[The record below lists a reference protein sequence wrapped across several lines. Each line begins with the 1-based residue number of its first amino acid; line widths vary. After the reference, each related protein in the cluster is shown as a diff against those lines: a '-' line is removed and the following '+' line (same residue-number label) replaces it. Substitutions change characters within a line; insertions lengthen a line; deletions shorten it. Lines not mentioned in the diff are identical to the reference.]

1 MRIVLDTNV
10 ILAAFAARG
19 LCESIFELCLNSHE
33 ILLSELLL
41 TEFGQ
46 NLSKKLKLDRR
57 TIAHIERLLREN
69 GVLMEPAAVKANAC
83 RDKNDLHVLGL
94 AKAGQAD
101 YIITGDG
108 DLLSLKRFGRCGIVN
123 PRQFST
129 LVHKELDG

>member
-19 LCESIFELCLNSHE
+19 LCESIFELCLVSHE

-41 TEFGQ
+41 TEVRQ

-57 TIAHIERLLREN
+57 TIARIEQLLREN
-69 GVLMEPAAVKANAC
+69 AVLTEPAAVKANAC

-129 LVHKELDG
+129 LVQKD

>member
-1 MRIVLDTNV
+1 MKIVLDTNV

-19 LCESIFELCLNSHE
+19 LCESIFELCLSSHE
-33 ILLSELLL
+33 ILLSEPLLA
-41 TEFGQ
+41 EVRQ

-57 TIAHIERLLREN
+57 TIARIERLLREN
-69 GVLMEPAAVKANAC
+69 GVLMEPAAVSAKAC

-101 YIITGDG
+101 YIITGDI
-108 DLLSLKRFGRCGIVN
+108 DLLSLKRLGRCGIVN

-129 LVHKELDG
+129 LVQKD